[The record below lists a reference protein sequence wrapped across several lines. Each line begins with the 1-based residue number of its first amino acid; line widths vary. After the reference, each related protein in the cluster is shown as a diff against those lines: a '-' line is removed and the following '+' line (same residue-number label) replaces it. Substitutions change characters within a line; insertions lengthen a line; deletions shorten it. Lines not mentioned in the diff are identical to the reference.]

1 VGQARPDQHQVTWPQ
16 RRQMIPEHPKSP
28 APLHQ
33 YQLALAVEMPR
44 AIKAATPDLLEGET
58 LLWRGRQFLKN
69 GPHRNDLRGSP
80 SEKYRLSLFLGIADS
95 SIFINNGRE
104 RTVLSQLEAH
114 PMNNK
119 FAGNANSYHGFTFEQ
134 TLSGISRAGFKY
146 IELAAVRGWT
156 EHIHAGMSDAE
167 LAKAKALIASYGL
180 TSIAL
185 AGHANIME
193 EDRLK
198 DFMDNI
204 DLAAKMDC
212 PFVVTSTGEAHFGKE
227 ESLNDDVL
235 VQNIG
240 RLLPKLE
247 QHGITMVIE
256 LHGLYHTGEAI
267 ARFVKR
273 IDSPLVGI
281 NYDTANIV
289 MYGGINPMDDIK
301 KCYPHVKYVHLKDHV
316 GGKGAWNFPATGK
329 GELPLKEF
337 MEYMDGKGYDGPYS
351 IEIEYTQDYCMRE
364 KDRPGDILIA
374 DKEMQDSFNYL
385 KVLGRV

>member
-1 VGQARPDQHQVTWPQ
+1 
-16 RRQMIPEHPKSP
+16 
-28 APLHQ
+28 
-33 YQLALAVEMPR
+33 
-44 AIKAATPDLLEGET
+44 
-58 LLWRGRQFLKN
+58 
-69 GPHRNDLRGSP
+69 
-80 SEKYRLSLFLGIADS
+80 
-95 SIFINNGRE
+95 
-104 RTVLSQLEAH
+104 
-114 PMNNK
+114 MNNK

-146 IELAAVRGWT
+146 IELADVRGWT